1 MLLAGTLWARPES
14 VTAYSAKLPAAEL
27 ITRSPGLK
35 SLTSPPTAST
45 SPAHSRPTMVPG
57 PPTVPWR
64 LPAATARSA
73 RLSDAAFTLIRISCG
88 LGEGFA
94 TSRISTPVSP
104 TTAAFIA
111 VLLLEL
117 EAHDAHQPVGH
128 LREPFDPVAERDQD
142 LRVIEIEEAR
152 RRAGQHLGGDLLVH
166 RLAPGRVVDAP
177 RLLMQGVDLGI
188 AVAVVVERPLAD
200 LGDEGVAV
208 GIGAAAPAE
217 QVELVVAFLGLLD
230 RGREL
235 GDADLQVEARLRRHR
250 LHDLGHR
257 AVLRPVHHQEV
268 ERQGCLDAGLLEQR
282 LRLGE
287 VALGNWEALLI
298 IEVLRADPLVAGDE
312 LAVEHYLVQRLAV
325 DAELQRLAHPRLLA
339 QRIVGLGAVAEI
351 EHDAEEAQR
360 HRLAELELGRL
371 AHRLDVG
378 RQHALHDVEAARA
391 QVRQPHRAVD
401 DRQVGDAV
409 DEGAILVPVVGE
421 PLDHDA
427 IL

>member
-1 MLLAGTLWARPES
+1 MRFSACRSKLNSPFMPPSRPTLTMRPRMAAASMFWLATPPDTWSTIRSTPLPPVASFTLSGHLASRVSSARSQPNSFSRARLPSLVEVPITIEAPMCLAICMPKSPTPELAPWISTDSPFFSRPAPTRALCMVCSATAMQAACSNVMLLAGTLWARPES

-111 VLLLEL
+111 VLLLGF

-166 RLAPGRVVDAP
+166 RLAPGRVIDAP
-177 RLLMQGVDLGI
+177 RLLVQGVDLGI
-188 AVAVVVERPLAD
+188 AVAVIVERPLAD

-208 GIGAAAPAE
+208 GIGAAA
-217 QVELVVAFLGLLD
+217 
-230 RGREL
+230 
-235 GDADLQVEARLRRHR
+235 
-250 LHDLGHR
+250 
-257 AVLRPVHHQEV
+257 
-268 ERQGCLDAGLLEQR
+268 
-282 LRLGE
+282 
-287 VALGNWEALLI
+287 
-298 IEVLRADPLVAGDE
+298 
-312 LAVEHYLVQRLAV
+312 
-325 DAELQRLAHPRLLA
+325 
-339 QRIVGLGAVAEI
+339 
-351 EHDAEEAQR
+351 
-360 HRLAELELGRL
+360 
-371 AHRLDVG
+371 
-378 RQHALHDVEAARA
+378 
-391 QVRQPHRAVD
+391 
-401 DRQVGDAV
+401 
-409 DEGAILVPVVGE
+409 
-421 PLDHDA
+421 
-427 IL
+427 